1 MLTIL
6 EKFFFKFF
14 YSKADKIIVNS
25 KNFQKELDMINLKS
39 NLIYNLVES
48 KKLKKNRFF

>member
-6 EKFFFKFF
+6 G
-14 YSKADKIIVNS
+14 
-25 KNFQKELDMINLKS
+25 KNFFLNFSILKQIKLLLIQKFSKELDMINLKS

-48 KKLKKNRFF
+48 KKIKKK